1 MDQAELFSCRT
12 AEESSVARCNPN
24 EAPYGFIAV
33 LKSAVAT
40 QSLGN
45 ICRACDWR
53 PECQKPETDFTV
65 GRNRCTSYTVISR
78 IDGRELKRQD
88 GCSVVFKRQPAAHQ
102 RAKEP
107 SK

>member
-1 MDQAELFSCRT
+1 MAQAELFSRPS
-12 AEESSVARCNPN
+12 AEESSVARCNPK
-24 EAPYGFIAV
+24 EAPDGYIAV

-40 QSLGN
+40 QSIGN

-65 GRNRCTSYTVISR
+65 SRHRCMSYAVTSHV
-78 IDGRELKRQD
+78 DGRELKRQD

-102 RAKEP
+102 PTKEP
-107 SK
+107 K